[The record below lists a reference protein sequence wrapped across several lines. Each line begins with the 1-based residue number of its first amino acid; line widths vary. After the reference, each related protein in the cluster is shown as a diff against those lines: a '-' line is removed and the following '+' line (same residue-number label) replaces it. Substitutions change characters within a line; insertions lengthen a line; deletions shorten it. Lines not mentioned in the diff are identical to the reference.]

1 MADEIYRPT
10 RCAICG
16 IRPVTP
22 GHASCEPCRAFVSNP
37 ANPSLV
43 SLAER
48 AQAAIDANAETLE
61 LFDVSH
67 GRRKGARYKP

>member
-22 GHASCEPCRAFVSNP
+22 GHASCEPCRAYY
-37 ANPSLV
+37 ANPDAPTLRSTE
-43 SLAER
+43 ER
-48 AQAAIDANAETLE
+48 AQEAIEQVPLLE
-61 LFDVSH
+61 LFDVPH
-67 GRRKGARYKP
+67 GRKKGARFKE